1 MEGRVFN
8 MRRPGSLRARK
19 AWSTSS
25 EEEVS
30 GMPQWASR
38 GWHSTPSTPGSS
50 RVGQDKP
57 LLKAALLKKAVR
69 QGTVALPLS
78 QEDSDLLVNFPT
90 FHSIS
95 VASGSPVSS
104 PVASRRRCS
113 SETGLASSRHP
124 IHFTTTSDSE
134 EEEQEEEAHHAP
146 PEGWGLG
153 ADLASG
159 QEGCSQND
167 GGASSATEWSWSPHP
182 HSPPPSPPE
191 PPQEDVEAA
200 LTKALDGGDGERGRH
215 WRHTT
220 NAREERGLMRS
231 VENPAEDD
239 SSEDWTMPSS
249 DTAGTGSAA
258 NGTGG
263 ATSATGGEEGSA
275 ARRRRKRK
283 RRKRLS
289 VRNKNRRGSV
299 GLGKRHAAGLNSGV
313 ASRDMSSWR
322 RKDGKTGTPNHSDT
336 STRILLDLIQELES
350 DILLEES
357 VEGSGGAGLGESGL
371 VTAAGVCL
379 NVARRPRPRARSG
392 GEAGR
397 CTGAISS
404 GLLAELT
411 QVLDRRLRER
421 QRDHPLPAA
430 PQPGLAFWSLI
441 SSTCPSSPLQD
452 PRFRELLPCLR
463 PHPSLYPFAL
473 DLASPDPEGE
483 LMESSVVLQDLA
495 EGYAR
500 QGQEATLPLWLQQ
513 TLDLL
518 PSGTTYGGMDSST
531 CLELALEGER
541 LCKAGDCRA
550 GVAFFE
556 AAIQTGTDD
565 LRTLSAIYSQLGNAY
580 FYLGEYDK
588 AMDYHKL
595 DLTVARTMGDR
606 LGVAKA
612 SGNLGNTLKV
622 MGKFKE
628 AICCCER
635 HLSISQELEDKVGEG
650 RALYNLGNVYHAQG
664 KHLGRIGPQEPGGFS
679 DEVKH
684 CLQKAVE
691 YYAANLRLMEE
702 LNDRSAQGRA
712 CGNLGNTHYLL
723 GNFTQ
728 AISYHS
734 ERLAIAK
741 EFGDKAA
748 ERRAHS
754 NLGNAHIFLGKFET
768 AADHY
773 KKTLH
778 LAQELGD
785 RAVEAQ
791 ACYSLGNTYT
801 LLRDFAMAIQYHL
814 RHLAIAEE
822 LKDKVGEGRAC
833 WSLGNAYSATN
844 NNEKALHY
852 ATRHLEIS
860 KEIGDK
866 TGQAAAQMN
875 LSDIRKVLGLPPA
888 PFDQDSAEDNKKSI
902 NEESSMD
909 DDSFFELLSRFQSK
923 RMDDQRCTL
932 SIDGNKENHPNQQ
945 QKSDRPAAPPASATT
960 QTRDHGGSL
969 SSTGSTNGT
978 TTPSDSG
985 ANNCGVLEELM
996 ESIAGM
1002 QSRRMDEQRAS
1013 LPQLPGLNNQ
1023 QVILQRLSVAAS
1035 DSTPLP
1041 DDNFFDMLMRC
1052 QGSRIEDQ
1060 RSSLPNESSLTHSA
1074 PTVPDDDFFSLIM
1087 RFQSG
1092 RLEDQ
1097 RSTMPL
1103 EAASRSASN
1112 HRTTTDEEEPPPPAA
1127 STQPSN
1133 TSKDGLVSRLVKGR
1147 K

>member
-1 MEGRVFN
+1 
-8 MRRPGSLRARK
+8 
-19 AWSTSS
+19 
-25 EEEVS
+25 
-30 GMPQWASR
+30 
-38 GWHSTPSTPGSS
+38 
-50 RVGQDKP
+50 
-57 LLKAALLKKAVR
+57 
-69 QGTVALPLS
+69 
-78 QEDSDLLVNFPT
+78 
-90 FHSIS
+90 
-95 VASGSPVSS
+95 
-104 PVASRRRCS
+104 
-113 SETGLASSRHP
+113 
-124 IHFTTTSDSE
+124 
-134 EEEQEEEAHHAP
+134 
-146 PEGWGLG
+146 
-153 ADLASG
+153 
-159 QEGCSQND
+159 
-167 GGASSATEWSWSPHP
+167 
-182 HSPPPSPPE
+182 
-191 PPQEDVEAA
+191 
-200 LTKALDGGDGERGRH
+200 
-215 WRHTT
+215 
-220 NAREERGLMRS
+220 
-231 VENPAEDD
+231 
-239 SSEDWTMPSS
+239 
-249 DTAGTGSAA
+249 
-258 NGTGG
+258 
-263 ATSATGGEEGSA
+263 
-275 ARRRRKRK
+275 
-283 RRKRLS
+283 
-289 VRNKNRRGSV
+289 
-299 GLGKRHAAGLNSGV
+299 
-313 ASRDMSSWR
+313 
-322 RKDGKTGTPNHSDT
+322 
-336 STRILLDLIQELES
+336 
-350 DILLEES
+350 
-357 VEGSGGAGLGESGL
+357 
-371 VTAAGVCL
+371 
-379 NVARRPRPRARSG
+379 
-392 GEAGR
+392 
-397 CTGAISS
+397 
-404 GLLAELT
+404 
-411 QVLDRRLRER
+411 
-421 QRDHPLPAA
+421 
-430 PQPGLAFWSLI
+430 
-441 SSTCPSSPLQD
+441 
-452 PRFRELLPCLR
+452 
-463 PHPSLYPFAL
+463 
-473 DLASPDPEGE
+473 
-483 LMESSVVLQDLA
+483 
-495 EGYAR
+495 
-500 QGQEATLPLWLQQ
+500 
-513 TLDLL
+513 
-518 PSGTTYGGMDSST
+518 MDSSS

-588 AMDYHKL
+588 AMEYHKL

-606 LGVAKA
+606 IGVAKA

-679 DEVKH
+679 EEVKH

-728 AISYHS
+728 AINYHN

-754 NLGNAHIFLGKFET
+754 NLGNAHIFLGEFET
-768 AADHY
+768 AAEHY
-773 KKTLH
+773 KKTLQ

-801 LLRDFAMAIQYHL
+801 LLRDYPMAIHYHL
-814 RHLAIAEE
+814 RHLAIAQE
-822 LKDKVGEGRAC
+822 LADKVGEGRAC
-833 WSLGNAYSATN
+833 WSLGNAYSSTN
-844 NNEKALHY
+844 NHEKALQY
-852 ATRHLEIS
+852 ANRHLEIS

-875 LSDIRKVLGLPPA
+875 LTDIRKALGLPPTPA
-888 PFDQDSAEDNKKSI
+888 DSDSVETSEDSKSRARRKSMENMDLLKMTPDAKGVLQKYQSEDSGSHNGPSFAFSPSADMNTSANESNAE
-902 NEESSMD
+902 E
-909 DDSFFELLSRFQSK
+909 DSFFELLSRFQSK

-932 SIDGNKENHPNQQ
+932 SIDNNKENQPQ
-945 QKSDRPAAPPASATT
+945 PPQPHLPPHREA
-960 QTRDHGGSL
+960 GSL

-978 TTPSDSG
+978 ATPSDNG

-1023 QVILQRLSVAAS
+1023 QAILQRLSIAAN
-1035 DSTPLP
+1035 DSTSLP

-1060 RSSLPNESSLTHSA
+1060 RSFLPNEGAITHSA

-1103 EAASRSASN
+1103 EASQNSL
-1112 HRTTTDEEEPPPPAA
+1112 HPTTTDEEEPP
-1127 STQPSN
+1127 SN
-1133 TSKDGLVSRLVKGR
+1133 SQSVGAKDGLVSRLVKGR